1 MIEKE
6 FCRFMTISPSIQ
18 GAGGYDPGERA
29 AILREVE
36 ARFAPEDEV
45 LRECVARMDQPGG
58 QISPT
63 QGKLFQVLALTCGA
77 RKILEIGACAGY
89 SGVWLG
95 RALPPAGKLISL
107 EIDPRYAEMA
117 RATFAAAGLSE
128 RAEVRVGAA
137 LDLLPELVSEA
148 PFDMIFL
155 DADKVHNSR
164 YLEWA
169 LTLSRP
175 GALIIADNIVRHGRT
190 YQTPPPDASAAGAA
204 AYTHAILQHPR
215 LVSVALLNDD
225 VYNGIDG
232 FSISLVA

>member
-1 MIEKE
+1 MEH
-6 FCRFMTISPSIQ
+6 
-18 GAGGYDPGERA
+18 
-29 AILREVE
+29 
-36 ARFAPEDEV
+36 
-45 LRECVARMDQPGG
+45 PGG

-63 QGKLFQVLALTCGA
+63 QGKLFQVLALTCRA
-77 RKILEIGACAGY
+77 RKILEIGAYAGY

-95 RALPPAGKLISL
+95 RALPPEGKLISL
-107 EIDPRYAEMA
+107 EIDPRYAEIA

-155 DADKVHNSR
+155 DADKINNTR

-175 GALIIADNIVRHGRT
+175 GALIIADNLVRHGRT
-190 YQTPPPDASAAGAA
+190 YQNPPPDASSAGAA
-204 AYTHAILQHPR
+204 EYTRIILEHPR
-215 LVSVALLNDD
+215 LVSAALLNDD

-232 FSISLVA
+232 FSISVVK

>member
-1 MIEKE
+1 
-6 FCRFMTISPSIQ
+6 MTDLPSTQ
-18 GAGGYDPGERA
+18 GQAGYGPEERT
-29 AILREVE
+29 AILRQVE
-36 ARFAPEDEV
+36 ARFAPEDQV
-45 LRECVARMDQPGG
+45 LRDCVARMEHPGG

-63 QGKLFQVLALTCGA
+63 QGKLLQVLALTCGA
-77 RKILEIGACAGY
+77 RKMLEIGASAGY
-89 SGVWLG
+89 SGVWLA
-95 RALPPAGKLISL
+95 RALPADGRLISL
-107 EIDPRYAEMA
+107 EIDQHSAEVA

-128 RAEVRVGAA
+128 RAEVRAGAA
-137 LDLLPELVSEA
+137 LDLLPALVSEA

-155 DADKVHNSR
+155 DADKVNNAR

-190 YQTPPPDASAAGAA
+190 YQNPPPDASSAGAA
-204 AYTHAILQHPR
+204 EYTRKILEHPR

-232 FSISLVA
+232 FSISVVR

>member
-1 MIEKE
+1 MP
-6 FCRFMTISPSIQ
+6 RANPANSAPSISVLIPAFNEEALIAKTIESVQ
-18 GAGGYDPGERA
+18 KSFAEVGHERFEIIVCDNNSTDRTA
-29 AILREVE
+29 
-36 ARFAPEDEV
+36 D
-45 LRECVARMDQPGG
+45 VARA
-58 QISPT
+58 
-63 QGKLFQVLALTCGA
+63 KGA
-77 RKILEIGACAGY
+77 RVVFEPHNQI
-89 SGVWLG
+89 
-95 RALPPAGKLISL
+95 
-107 EIDPRYAEMA
+107 A
-117 RATFAAAGLSE
+117 RARNTAARHAIHEWL
-128 RAEVRVGAA
+128 
-137 LDLLPELVSEA
+137 
-148 PFDMIFL
+148 IFL

-225 VYNGIDG
+225 MYNGIDG